1 MSEKVNENLTV
12 PDTKRRSAI
21 QIMGSLIG
29 LVKPLI
35 HIMLAAIILGTL
47 GYLCAIFLTILAGQV
62 IVHGLLTGVAGMIV
76 PLDNMWLVFTPVK
89 TIITVMIVIAVL
101 RGILHYMEQYCNH
114 FIAFKLLAII
124 RHKVFA
130 ALRKLCPAKLEGRD
144 KGNLISII
152 TTDIELLEVFYA
164 HTISPIAI
172 ATLTSIIMVIFIGR
186 YHWLAGVLALAAY
199 LIVGIVIPMWN
210 GKRGSQKGMEFRTNF
225 GELNSFVLDS
235 LRGLD
240 ETIQYGQGEKRKE
253 QMSERSKN
261 LAGMQESLSKLEG
274 SQRSF
279 TNMVILL
286 ASFGMLALTIRLYD
300 NGAMGFEGI
309 LTCTIAMMGSFGPV
323 VALSSLSNNLNQT
336 LASGER
342 VLSLLEETPLVEEIP
357 GDVEKAKISD
367 TEIFKDETEE
377 HSNNQDVDSEARVD
391 YAFAGA
397 EAENV
402 TFAYKEEV
410 ILDNYSLKLKPGK
423 ITGIHGAS
431 GSGKSTLL
439 KLLMRF
445 WDVQAGSVSVDG
457 TDVRRIPTKHLRD
470 MESYVTQ
477 ETHLFHDSIAN
488 NIAIAKPGA
497 TREEI
502 MEAAKK
508 ASIHDFIMTLPKGY
522 DTEVGELGD
531 TLSGGEKQRIGIAR
545 AFLHDSPLILLDEPT
560 SNLDSLNEG
569 IILKSLKESALKKTV
584 VLVSHRVS
592 TMNVADVVYEM
603 ENGRIS

>member
-1 MSEKVNENLTV
+1 MSEHTNT
-12 PDTKRRSAI
+12 TKRRSAI

-29 LVKPLI
+29 LVKPLL

-62 IVHGLLTGVAGMIV
+62 IVHGLLTGVAGMTV
-76 PLDNMWLVFTPVK
+76 PVEKMWLVFTSVK

-101 RGILHYMEQYCNH
+101 RGILHYVEQYCNH

-130 ALRKLCPAKLEGRD
+130 SLRKLCPAKLEGRD

-186 YHWLAGVLALAAY
+186 YHWLAGLLALTAY
-199 LIVGIVIPMWN
+199 LIVGVAIPMWN
-210 GKRGSQKGMEFRTNF
+210 GKRGSQKGMEFRTSF

-240 ETIQYGQGEKRKE
+240 ETIQYGQGEKRKK
-253 QMSERSKN
+253 QMTGQSKN
-261 LAGMQESLSKLEG
+261 LAEMQESLSKMEG

-286 ASFGMLALTIRLYD
+286 ASFGMLALTIWLYAK
-300 NGAMGFEGI
+300 GEMGFEGI

-357 GDVEKAKISD
+357 GDVD
-367 TEIFKDETEE
+367 TEESTDHTFT
-377 HSNNQDVDSEARVD
+377 
-391 YAFAGA
+391 GA
-397 EAENV
+397 KAENV
-402 TFAYKEEV
+402 TFAYKVSETETDT
-410 ILDNYSLKLKPGK
+410 ILDHYSLTLQPGQ

-445 WDVQAGSVSVDG
+445 WDVQEGSVSVDG
-457 TDVRRIPTKHLRD
+457 ADVRKIPTKHLRD

-545 AFLHDSPLILLDEPT
+545 AFLHDAEMILLDEPT

-569 IILKSLKESALKKTV
+569 IILKSLKESAEKKTV

>member
-1 MSEKVNENLTV
+1 MSK
-12 PDTKRRSAI
+12 
-21 QIMGSLIG
+21 Q
-29 LVKPLI
+29 
-35 HIMLAAIILGTL
+35 
-47 GYLCAIFLTILAGQV
+47 
-62 IVHGLLTGVAGMIV
+62 
-76 PLDNMWLVFTPVK
+76 
-89 TIITVMIVIAVL
+89 
-101 RGILHYMEQYCNH
+101 
-114 FIAFKLLAII
+114 
-124 RHKVFA
+124 
-130 ALRKLCPAKLEGRD
+130 
-144 KGNLISII
+144 
-152 TTDIELLEVFYA
+152 
-164 HTISPIAI
+164 
-172 ATLTSIIMVIFIGR
+172 
-186 YHWLAGVLALAAY
+186 
-199 LIVGIVIPMWN
+199 
-210 GKRGSQKGMEFRTNF
+210 
-225 GELNSFVLDS
+225 
-235 LRGLD
+235 
-240 ETIQYGQGEKRKE
+240 
-253 QMSERSKN
+253 SKN
-261 LAGMQESLSKLEG
+261 LAGMQESLSKMEG

-286 ASFGMLALTIRLYD
+286 ASFGMLALTIWLYD
-300 NGAMGFEGI
+300 KGAMGFEGI

-357 GDVEKAKISD
+357 GDVD
-367 TEIFKDETEE
+367 TEESIAHTFT
-377 HSNNQDVDSEARVD
+377 
-391 YAFAGA
+391 GA
-397 EAENV
+397 KAENV
-402 TFAYKEEV
+402 TFAYKVEGLEGDGETGLDCKV
-410 ILDNYSLKLKPGK
+410 SETKTDTILDHYSLTLQPGQ

-445 WDVQAGSVSVDG
+445 WDVQEGSVSVDG
-457 TDVRRIPTKHLRD
+457 ADVRKIPTKHLRD

-477 ETHLFHDSIAN
+477 ETHLFDDSIAN

-545 AFLHDSPLILLDEPT
+545 AFLHDAEMILLDEPT

-569 IILKSLKESALKKTV
+569 IILKSLKESAEKKTV

>member
-1 MSEKVNENLTV
+1 MT
-12 PDTKRRSAI
+12 
-21 QIMGSLIG
+21 
-29 LVKPLI
+29 
-35 HIMLAAIILGTL
+35 
-47 GYLCAIFLTILAGQV
+47 
-62 IVHGLLTGVAGMIV
+62 
-76 PLDNMWLVFTPVK
+76 
-89 TIITVMIVIAVL
+89 
-101 RGILHYMEQYCNH
+101 
-114 FIAFKLLAII
+114 II

-172 ATLTSIIMVIFIGR
+172 ATLTSMIMVIFIGG
-186 YHWLAGVLALAAY
+186 YHWLAGLLALAAY
-199 LIVGIVIPMWN
+199 LIVGVAIPMWN
-210 GKRGSQKGMEFRTNF
+210 GKRGSQKEMEFRTSF

-253 QMSERSKN
+253 QMSKRSKN
-261 LAGMQESLSKLEG
+261 LAEMQESLSKMEG

-286 ASFGMLALTIRLYD
+286 ASFGMLALTIWLYAK
-300 NGAMGFEGI
+300 GEMGFEGI

-357 GDVEKAKISD
+357 GDVSD
-367 TEIFKDETEE
+367 TRDTG
-377 HSNNQDVDSEARVD
+377 EAS
-391 YAFAGA
+391 FTGA
-397 EAENV
+397 KAENV
-402 TFAYKEEV
+402 TFAYGEEV
-410 ILDNYSLKLKPGK
+410 ILDHYSLTLQPGQ

-445 WDVQAGSVSVDG
+445 WDVQEGSVSVDG
-457 TDVRRIPTKHLRD
+457 ADVREIPTKHLRD

-508 ASIHDFIMTLPKGY
+508 ASIHDFIRTLPKGY

-545 AFLHDSPLILLDEPT
+545 AFLHDAEMILLDEPT
-560 SNLDSLNEG
+560 SNLDSLNED
-569 IILKSLKESALKKTV
+569 IILKSLKESAEKKTV

>member
-1 MSEKVNENLTV
+1 MSEKVNKNLMV

-29 LVKPLI
+29 LVKPLL

-62 IVHGLLTGVAGMIV
+62 IVHGLLTGAAGMTV
-76 PLDNMWLVFTPVK
+76 PVDNMWLVFTPVK

-186 YHWLAGVLALAAY
+186 YHWLAGLLALAAY
-199 LIVGIVIPMWN
+199 LIVGVAIPMWN

-253 QMSERSKN
+253 QMSEHSKN
-261 LAGMQESLSKLEG
+261 LAGMQESLSKMEG

-286 ASFGMLALTIRLYD
+286 ASFGMLALTIWLYAK
-300 NGAMGFEGI
+300 GEMGFEGI

-357 GDVEKAKISD
+357 GDVETSGAESI
-367 TEIFKDETEE
+367 E
-377 HSNNQDVDSEARVD
+377 HG
-391 YAFAGA
+391 FTGA

-402 TFAYKEEV
+402 TFAYGEEV
-410 ILDNYSLKLKPGK
+410 ILDNYSLKLQPGK

-445 WDVQAGSVSVDG
+445 WDVQDGSVSVDG
-457 TDVRRIPTKHLRD
+457 TDVRKIPIRYLRD

-497 TREEI
+497 SREEI

-545 AFLHDSPLILLDEPT
+545 AFLHECPLILLDEPT

-569 IILKSLKESALKKTV
+569 IILKSLKESAEKKTV

>member
-1 MSEKVNENLTV
+1 MSEHTNT
-12 PDTKRRSAI
+12 TKRRSAI

-29 LVKPLI
+29 LVKPLL

-62 IVHGLLTGVAGMIV
+62 IVHGLLTGVAGMTV
-76 PLDNMWLVFTPVK
+76 PVEKMWLVFTPVK

-101 RGILHYMEQYCNH
+101 RGILHYVEQYCNH

-130 ALRKLCPAKLEGRD
+130 SLRKLCPAKLEGRD

-172 ATLTSIIMVIFIGR
+172 ATLTSMIMVIFIGR
-186 YHWLAGVLALAAY
+186 YHWLAGLLALAAY
-199 LIVGIVIPMWN
+199 LIVGVAIPMWN
-210 GKRGSQKGMEFRTNF
+210 GKRGSQKGMEFRTSF

-240 ETIQYGQGEKRKE
+240 ETIQYGQGEKRKK
-253 QMSERSKN
+253 QMTGQSKN
-261 LAGMQESLSKLEG
+261 LAEMQESLSKMEG

-286 ASFGMLALTIRLYD
+286 ASFGMLALTIWLYTK
-300 NGAMGFEGI
+300 GEMGFEGI

-357 GDVEKAKISD
+357 GDVD
-367 TEIFKDETEE
+367 TEESTDHTFT
-377 HSNNQDVDSEARVD
+377 
-391 YAFAGA
+391 GA
-397 EAENV
+397 KAENV
-402 TFAYKEEV
+402 TFAYKVSETETDT
-410 ILDNYSLKLKPGK
+410 ILDHYSLTLQPGQ

-445 WDVQAGSVSVDG
+445 WDVQEGSVSVDG
-457 TDVRRIPTKHLRD
+457 ADVRKIPTKHLRD

-545 AFLHDSPLILLDEPT
+545 AFLHDAEMILLDEPT

-569 IILKSLKESALKKTV
+569 IILKSLKESAEKKTV

>member
-1 MSEKVNENLTV
+1 MSENTNT
-12 PDTKRRSAI
+12 TKRRSAI
-21 QIMGSLIG
+21 RIMGSLIG
-29 LVKPLI
+29 LVKPLL

-76 PLDNMWLVFTPVK
+76 PVDNMWLVFTPVK

-101 RGILHYMEQYCNH
+101 RGILHYVEQYCNH

-172 ATLTSIIMVIFIGR
+172 AILTSISMVIFIGR

-199 LIVGIVIPMWN
+199 LIVGVAIPMWN

-261 LAGMQESLSKLEG
+261 LAGMQESLSKMEG

-286 ASFGMLALTIRLYD
+286 ASFGMLALTIWLYD
-300 NGAMGFEGI
+300 KGAMGFEGI

-357 GDVEKAKISD
+357 GDVETSGAESM
-367 TEIFKDETEE
+367 E
-377 HSNNQDVDSEARVD
+377 HE
-391 YAFAGA
+391 FTGA

-402 TFAYKEEV
+402 TFAYKMNGSEGDRQGEPARAGRCLGAEDGLGHDNEV
-410 ILDNYSLKLKPGK
+410 ILDNYSLKLQPGK

-445 WDVQAGSVSVDG
+445 WDVQDGSVSVDG
-457 TDVRRIPTKHLRD
+457 TDVRKIPTKHLRN

-497 TREEI
+497 SREEI
-502 MEAAKK
+502 IEAAKK
-508 ASIHDFIMTLPKGY
+508 ASIHDFITTLSKGY

-545 AFLHDSPLILLDEPT
+545 AFLHECPLILLDEPT

-569 IILKSLKESALKKTV
+569 IILKSLKESAKKKTV
-584 VLVSHRVS
+584 ALVSHRVS